1 VSPAADPVTGHPEQ
15 HQDRADHDDDDADR
29 PDIATLATKPMMR
42 RITPRIIKG
51 GSW

>member
-1 VSPAADPVTGHPEQ
+1 MPIVQ
-15 HQDRADHDDDDADR
+15 I
-29 PDIATLATKPMMR
+29 IATLATKPMMR